1 MKKHRYYFRTT
12 LIISILFGIVLP
24 LALGVKDPI
33 YIAISFSSVWI
44 IYSLIVLGYVFLVE
58 GRRDRNRSKHQKEDP
73 SLLHS
78 MQEWEA
84 LWEIT
89 INKSK
94 TLGMGN
100 PDWN

>member
-1 MKKHRYYFRTT
+1 MKKHRYYFRTI
-12 LIISILFGIVLP
+12 LLISILVGIFLP

-44 IYSLIVLGYVFLVE
+44 IYSLILFGYIFLVE
-58 GRRDRNRSKHQKEDP
+58 GRRNRNRPNLQKEDS
-73 SLLHS
+73 SLLYS

-89 INKSK
+89 IGKND
-94 TLGMGN
+94 
-100 PDWN
+100 PDEKKLLWS

>member
-12 LIISILFGIVLP
+12 LIISILVGISLP
-24 LALGVKDPI
+24 LTLGVKDSI
-33 YIAISFSSVWI
+33 CIAISFSSVWI
-44 IYSLIVLGYVFLVE
+44 IYSLILLGYVFLVE

-89 INKSK
+89 IRMTDQDKKKIFWS
-94 TLGMGN
+94 
-100 PDWN
+100 

>member
-12 LIISILFGIVLP
+12 LIISILLGIALP
-24 LALGVKDPI
+24 LALGVKDPT
-33 YIAISFSSVWI
+33 YIAISFSSVWV
-44 IYSLIVLGYVFLVE
+44 IYSLIMFGYVFLVE
-58 GRRDRNRSKHQKEDP
+58 GRSRNRSKHQKEDP

-84 LWEIT
+84 LCEIT

-94 TLGMGN
+94 DPGMGN
-100 PDWN
+100 PNWN